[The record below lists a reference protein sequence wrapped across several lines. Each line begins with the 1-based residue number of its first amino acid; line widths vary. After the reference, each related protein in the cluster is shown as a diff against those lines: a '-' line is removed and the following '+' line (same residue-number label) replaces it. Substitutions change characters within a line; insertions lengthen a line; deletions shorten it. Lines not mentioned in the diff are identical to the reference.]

1 MAKLIGTHN
10 GHFHCDEALAVHML
24 RQTKMFQGA
33 DLVRTRDATKL
44 ATCDVVVD
52 VGGVYDPSTHRYDHH
67 QRGFTEVFGGKF
79 DTKLSS
85 AGLVYKHFGKEII
98 ASLLGL
104 SESDAKVEL
113 LHNKVYEN
121 FIEALDAGD
130 NGISQYPAE
139 IKPRYRSGTA
149 LPQRVGGLNPWWNQ
163 KDVDQDGQFNK
174 AVQMTGEDF
183 TDAVRYLGL
192 SWLPARDLVVEA
204 LDKRM
209 DIHPSGK
216 ILMFDQSCPWKEHLF
231 NLEEELG
238 IQEKPLYVLYPDD
251 NGQWRVQ
258 CVPPSPESFECRKA
272 LPQEWRGFRDDEL
285 SERSG
290 IPQSVFVHMSGF
302 IGGNKTREGALE
314 MAVKSME
321 SF

>member
-1 MAKLIGTHN
+1 M
-10 GHFHCDEALAVHML
+10 D
-24 RQTKMFQGA
+24 
-33 DLVRTRDATKL
+33 
-44 ATCDVVVD
+44 
-52 VGGVYDPSTHRYDHH
+52 
-67 QRGFTEVFGGKF
+67 
-79 DTKLSS
+79 
-85 AGLVYKHFGKEII
+85 
-98 ASLLGL
+98 
-104 SESDAKVEL
+104 L

-130 NGISQYPAE
+130 NGISQYPSE
-139 IKPRYRSGTA
+139 VKPRYKGGATLA
-149 LPQRVGGLNPWWNQ
+149 QRVGGLNPWWNQ

-216 ILMFDQSCPWKEHLF
+216 ILVFEQSCPWKEHLF
-231 NLEEELG
+231 KLEQEFG
-238 IQEKPLYVLYPDD
+238 IEEKPLYVLYPDD
-251 NGQWRVQ
+251 NNQWRVQ
-258 CVPPSPESFECRKA
+258 CVPESPESFDSRKA
-272 LPQEWRGFRDDEL
+272 LPQEWRGFRDEEL

-290 IPQSVFVHMSGF
+290 IPNGIFVHMSGF
-302 IGGNKTREGALE
+302 IGGNKTKEGALD

-321 SF
+321 SAQ